1 MQNVPGVTDLL
12 VEPQVVIPQL
22 RIELDRDKLLLH
34 GLTPAEVNE
43 FIETA
48 MNGQVVSEVLI
59 GQRTFDL
66 LIRLDENYREDLQNL
81 RTGVA
86 PQ

>member
-1 MQNVPGVTDLL
+1 L
-12 VEPQVVIPQL
+12 VY
-22 RIELDRDKLLLH
+22 
-34 GLTPAEVNE
+34 GLTPVEVNE

-66 LIRLDENYREDLQNL
+66 LIRLSENYREDLQAL
-81 RTGVA
+81 RRLTIEMKDGGKLPLEAVA
-86 PQ
+86 KIY